1 MLLEHRAPS
10 PLFRFLLGHLLLSG
24 GSGGQGA
31 FLSGTARDL
40 FIRVFKTEG
49 LVRIVED
56 IILDTLLIIFG
67 MYKLELRTEGNVFGS
82 L

>member
-1 MLLEHRAPS
+1 M
-10 PLFRFLLGHLLLSG
+10 
-24 GSGGQGA
+24 
-31 FLSGTARDL
+31 SGTARDL

-49 LVRIVED
+49 LVRIVKD
-56 IILDTLLIIFG
+56 IIWDTLLIIFG

>member
-1 MLLEHRAPS
+1 MGE
-10 PLFRFLLGHLLLSG
+10 
-24 GSGGQGA
+24 GA

>member
-1 MLLEHRAPS
+1 MAR
-10 PLFRFLLGHLLLSG
+10 
-24 GSGGQGA
+24 GQKA
-31 FLSGTARDL
+31 FLTGTARDL
-40 FIRVFKTEG
+40 FIRVFKTKG
-49 LVRIVED
+49 LVKIVED